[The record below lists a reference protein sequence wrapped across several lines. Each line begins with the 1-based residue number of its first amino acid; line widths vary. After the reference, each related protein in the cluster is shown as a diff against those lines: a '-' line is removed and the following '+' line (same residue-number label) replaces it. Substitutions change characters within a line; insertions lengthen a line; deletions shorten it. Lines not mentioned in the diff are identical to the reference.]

1 MSGPEVSPPPRILLV
16 DDDDL
21 LAESLAE
28 YLRRHGYA
36 VQVACEGRMA
46 MDLLARQRFALVIS
60 DIFMPEV
67 DGIELLGLLR
77 RCIPPPA
84 IVAMSGSGAGRV
96 ECMLK
101 MASVLGASRTLSKP
115 FQPAHLIR
123 LVHQLIGPGRV
134 KVAG

>member
-1 MSGPEVSPPPRILLV
+1 MPGPDDSPQPRILLV

-21 LAESLAE
+21 LAESVAE

-36 VQVACEGRMA
+36 VQVAREGRQA
-46 MDLLARQRFALVIS
+46 LDLLARQRFALVIS

-84 IVAMSGSGAGRV
+84 VVAMSGSGAGRV

-123 LVHQLIGPGRV
+123 LAQELIGPGVVR
-134 KVAG
+134 VAG

>member
-1 MSGPEVSPPPRILLV
+1 MVC
-16 DDDDL
+16 DDAM
-21 LAESLAE
+21 LAESVAE

-36 VQVACEGRMA
+36 VQVAGEGRVA
-46 MDLLARQRFALVIS
+46 MDLLARQRYELVIS

-77 RCIPPPA
+77 RCIPAPA
-84 IVAMSGSGAGRV
+84 VIAMSGSGVGRV

-101 MASVLGASRTLSKP
+101 MASVLGASRTLGKP

-123 LVHQLIGPGRV
+123 LVHELIGPAGV
-134 KVAG
+134 KVAAG

>member
-1 MSGPEVSPPPRILLV
+1 MPEAAAQPRILLV
-16 DDDDL
+16 DDDDM
-21 LAESLAE
+21 LAGSVSE
-28 YLRRHGYA
+28 YLQRHGYA
-36 VQVACEGRMA
+36 VQRAREGREA

-84 IVAMSGSGAGRV
+84 VLVMSGAGLGRV

-101 MASVLGASRTLSKP
+101 MAAVLGASRTLSKP
-115 FQPAHLIR
+115 FKPDNLLR
-123 LVHQLIGPGRV
+123 LVHELVGPGVPQRT
-134 KVAG
+134 G